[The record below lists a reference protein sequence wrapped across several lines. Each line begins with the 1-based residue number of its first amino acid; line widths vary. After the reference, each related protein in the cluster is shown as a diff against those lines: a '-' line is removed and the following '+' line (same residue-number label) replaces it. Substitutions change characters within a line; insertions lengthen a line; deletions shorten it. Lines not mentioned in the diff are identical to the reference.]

1 MIALVLQTKLNILKF
16 SDNIF
21 MVQQIEI
28 ATFLELE
35 KKLSVIDVR
44 SPGEF
49 EKGHIPGAVNIPL
62 FTNDERAHVGTVYKK
77 VSKEKAIEVGYKYV
91 LPKLKDFIAKS
102 QKVAVNGD
110 VIVHCWRGG
119 MRSKS
124 FGKHLFD
131 NGFNNVYVLEGGY
144 KAFRKFASDLF
155 AVEAKICV
163 LGGYTGSGKTHI
175 LNCLNEMGEQII
187 DLEGLA
193 NHKGSAFGGIGNDKQ
208 PTTEQFENNL
218 FWNWKDLDYTKTI
231 WVEDESHRIGC
242 VNIPMPFYENM
253 KRNPLLFVEIPKEE
267 RIKHLVNEYA
277 ACPKKDLIVSIE
289 RITKR
294 LGGNNTEI
302 AIQCI
307 HENNFAEVAN
317 LSLGYY
323 DKYYLRGL
331 NNREC
336 QDNIF
341 TLKLSAVDH
350 KQNTEKIKE
359 YYDAL

>member
-1 MIALVLQTKLNILKF
+1 
-16 SDNIF
+16 
-21 MVQQIEI
+21 MVQQIEV
-28 ATFLELE
+28 ATFLEIE

-49 EKGHIPGAVNIPL
+49 EKGHIPGAINIPL

-77 VSKEKAIEVGYKYV
+77 KSKEEAIEVGYKYV
-91 LPKLKDFIAKS
+91 LPKLEDFISES

-124 FGKHLFD
+124 FAKHLSD
-131 NGFNNVYVLEGGY
+131 NGFNTIFVIEGGY
-144 KAFRKFASDLF
+144 KAFRKFASNLF
-155 AVEAKICV
+155 TVDAKICV

-208 PTTEQFENNL
+208 PTIEQFENNL
-218 FWNWKDLDYTKTI
+218 FWNWKELDYSKTI
-231 WVEDESHRIGC
+231 WVEDESHRIGQ
-242 VNIPMPFYENM
+242 VNIPMIFYKNM
-253 KRNPLLFVEIPKEE
+253 KSKPLLFIEIPKEE
-267 RIKHLVNEYA
+267 RIKHLVDEYA
-277 ACPKKDLIVSIE
+277 DCAKNELIVSIE
-289 RITKR
+289 HITKR
-294 LGGNNTEI
+294 LGGNNTQI

-307 HENNFAEVAN
+307 QDNNFAEVAN
-317 LSLGYY
+317 LSLSYY

-331 NNREC
+331 NNREH
-336 QDNIF
+336 QNNVF
-341 TLKLSAVDH
+341 TLKLDSINH
-350 KQNTEKIKE
+350 KQNSEKIKK
-359 YYDAL
+359 YYDEI